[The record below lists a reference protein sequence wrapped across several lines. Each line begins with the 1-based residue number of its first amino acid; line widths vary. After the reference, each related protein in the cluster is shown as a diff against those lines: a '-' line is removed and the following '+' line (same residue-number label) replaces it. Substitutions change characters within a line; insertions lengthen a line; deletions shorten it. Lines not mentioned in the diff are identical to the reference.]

1 MRNVCGKTRK
11 RVGGFALKAGTPL
24 RQPSLPT
31 ELRTCFIF
39 SLLAAVI
46 RVRLSFLVLSQVYGE
61 CGTDTLRCG
70 CAGSRFCRVGK
81 SKDKWT
87 TFPRSSYSGMGG
99 GSPRCRVVSDAPVG
113 FDPVMGRTADLF
125 VQRGSG
131 AFSRTP
137 LPSCVFADNAA
148 GLTCSGPRT
157 SLMC

>member
-70 CAGSRFCRVGK
+70 CAGSRF
-81 SKDKWT
+81 
-87 TFPRSSYSGMGG
+87 
-99 GSPRCRVVSDAPVG
+99 
-113 FDPVMGRTADLF
+113 
-125 VQRGSG
+125 
-131 AFSRTP
+131 
-137 LPSCVFADNAA
+137 A
-148 GLTCSGPRT
+148 GWESPRT
-157 SLMC
+157 SGPLFPALVTVVWGVVPRDAVWSLMPLWALTQ

>member
-1 MRNVCGKTRK
+1 MGNVVPTPCGVAVPV
-11 RVGGFALKAGTPL
+11 RVFAGWESPRTSGPL
-24 RQPSLPT
+24 
-31 ELRTCFIF
+31 
-39 SLLAAVI
+39 
-46 RVRLSFLVLSQVYGE
+46 
-61 CGTDTLRCG
+61 
-70 CAGSRFCRVGK
+70 
-81 SKDKWT
+81 
-87 TFPRSSYSGMGG
+87 FPRSSYSGMGG